1 MTSGLAPHPRER
13 ARGLLLGGALGD
25 ALGRP
30 VEFLSLDEIR
40 ERFGPEGVREPD
52 GPLVPT
58 DDTGM
63 SLAVAEALAVAGP
76 DGPDALMDA
85 VVREFLRWRRELR
98 EEDRPGATCLEAT
111 ARLAAG
117 TPWSESGVSWSKGS
131 GAVMRAAPVGFFFA
145 SYPVLL
151 REVSRAVARVTHR
164 HPTAQ
169 AAAVAVASAAKE
181 AAENVPPALWGERV
195 RRALQGM
202 NAWEIDAALAEAGAV
217 LREEDDSAAMERL
230 GEGWVSEE
238 AAAMALAAVARHPD
252 DFAAAIRCA
261 VNHGGDSDTVGCI
274 AGALLGA
281 RLGEDALPRPWLEAL
296 ERADAIRDLADRLVA
311 ARERLR

>member
-1 MTSGLAPHPRER
+1 MASPQLPPPRDR
-13 ARGLLLGGALGD
+13 ARGLLLGLALGD

-40 ERFGPEGVREPD
+40 ERYGAAGIREPD

-63 SLAVAEALAVAGP
+63 SLAVAEALTAAGA
-76 DGPDALMDA
+76 DGPDALMEA
-85 VVREFLRWRRELR
+85 VVRELLRWRSEVRED
-98 EEDRPGATCLEAT
+98 DRPGATCLEAT

-117 TPWSESGVSWSKGS
+117 TSWREAGVAWSKGS

-145 SYPVLL
+145 GYPLLL
-151 REVSRAVARVTHR
+151 REVSRAIARVTHG

-169 AAAVAVASAAKE
+169 AAAVAVAVAAKE
-181 AAENVPPALWGERV
+181 AVEGVPPARWVEQSQ
-195 RRALQGM
+195 RALAGM
-202 NAWEIDAALAEAGAV
+202 SAWEIADSLQEIGAALAE
-217 LREEDDSAAMERL
+217 RDDSDAMERL

-238 AAAMALAAVARHPD
+238 AAAMALAAVLRHPD
-252 DFAAAIRCA
+252 DFAGAVRCA

-274 AGALLGA
+274 AGALSGG
-281 RLGEDALPRPWLEAL
+281 RLGEGALPAAWLEAL
-296 ERADAIRDLADRLVA
+296 EPADKIRDLADRLVT